1 MRRLMN
7 ASIERALPAGVH
19 APHPTLGT
27 PMKPTP
33 RHRLA
38 HALVALVAFGGLT
51 LSVGARAADPQAAV
65 RIDDQSAPAALIQ
78 TITTQVQSEVA
89 ARAIDPTDTARIM
102 EIVNRDILPYTDLP
116 RTTRL
121 VMGQHWRTAA
131 PAQQAA
137 LIREFTQLLVH
148 TYSGALG
155 LLTPSLQFQ
164 YPPSN
169 VSATADD
176 CVVRTI
182 AMYNGQPVEID
193 YRLYRT
199 QAGWRVY
206 DLNLLGVWLV
216 QVYRQQFS
224 ETIRRDGI
232 DGLITQL
239 SAKNATFADARP
251 ASPPTH

>member
-7 ASIERALPAGVH
+7 AGIARTPPAGAH
-19 APHPTLGT
+19 APDPAPRL
-27 PMKPTP
+27 PMKPIL
-33 RHRLA
+33 RHPLA
-38 HALVALVAFGGLT
+38 HVLLAFAALGGLAMT
-51 LSVGARAADPQAAV
+51 NTVAAAEPLPAV

-116 RTTRL
+116 HTTRL
-121 VMGQHWRTAA
+121 VMGLHWRAA
-131 PAQQAA
+131 TPAQQAA
-137 LIREFTQLLVH
+137 LIREFTQLLIH

-169 VSATADD
+169 VSATDND

-193 YRLYRT
+193 YRLSRT
-199 QAGWRVY
+199 PAGWRVY

-232 DGLITQL
+232 DGLIAQL
-239 SAKNATFADARP
+239 SAKNATFADAP
-251 ASPPTH
+251 AAPAPTH